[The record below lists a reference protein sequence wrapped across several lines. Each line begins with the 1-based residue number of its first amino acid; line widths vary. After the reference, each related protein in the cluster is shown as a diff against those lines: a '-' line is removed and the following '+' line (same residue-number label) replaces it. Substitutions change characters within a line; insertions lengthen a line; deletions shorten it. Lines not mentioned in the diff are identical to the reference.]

1 MSTVGRCLCSLGVL
15 DSRCS
20 RVYCNGEVVKTT
32 KGTQPEY
39 KVDIW
44 SGNHSFY
51 QGKQTTVVVEG
62 GRLEKFKNKFG
73 THSPQLSAQRED

>member
-1 MSTVGRCLCSLGVL
+1 LLTGERWLCGAQ
-15 DSRCS
+15 
-20 RVYCNGEVVKTT
+20 VYCNGEVVKTT

-73 THSPQLSAQRED
+73 GFDDYFDDDA